1 MRLDSGIFNGSVAR
15 RFFMGKGSC
24 FIGFHEVGVGEP
36 KFLWPHQMP
45 HHSSCPKQW
54 ASIVRSLVPGSEICG
69 WMPALTISIPACWWS
84 MGSSHGAWRKPSLS
98 STFGTLVWKTATS
111 ATSDYI
117 NYITKIWKLSCKV
130 NALIFP
136 SFRSGI
142 VFVVAELVSTWMSY
156 STFNINIEMINGIL
170 FVHATSSPSAPQL
183 LWLDGTIWTDDPIVK

>member
-1 MRLDSGIFNGSVAR
+1 MIRLDSGIFNGSVVR

-36 KFLWPHQMP
+36 KVVWP

-84 MGSSHGAWRKPSLS
+84 MGSSHGAWRKPSS
-98 STFGTLVWKTATS
+98 WSTFGTLVWKTAAS

-142 VFVVAELVSTWMSY
+142 VFWLLNWCPLECRIQLSTLKWSMASCLFMQQVPHQPHSY
-156 STFNINIEMINGIL
+156 G
-170 FVHATSSPSAPQL
+170 
-183 LWLDGTIWTDDPIVK
+183 